1 MFDVEVDPKQLEKFT
16 ENSNQDEFVM
26 LNLLKFKADG
36 GKEDYARYL
45 AESSPFAEEVG
56 ASVDYL
62 GIPEELLTGR
72 DDWDLLMLIRYPS
85 RQAFLDLINNPG
97 YLEAHEWRK
106 KGVERAVLYPTT
118 PMKTSAFIKDALA

>member
-1 MFDVEVDPKQLEKFT
+1 MFDVDVDPQQLEKFT
-16 ENSNQDEFVM
+16 RNSNQSEFVM

-45 AESSPFAEEVG
+45 KESSPFAREVG
-56 ASVDYL
+56 ASVDYF

-85 RQAFLDLINNPG
+85 RQAFLDLMNNPG
-97 YLEAHEWRK
+97 YLKAHEWRK
-106 KGVERAVLYPTT
+106 KAVERAVLYPTT
-118 PMKTSAFIKDALA
+118 PMKTSAFIKGALA